1 MIQQVGIGQ
10 AKFTAHPTETEVA
23 HSENQAANTSGDQGS
38 RTHYAWL
45 HSGIHRG
52 RFEPVIL
59 QLGRGIPQGK
69 DFRVS
74 RRIARS
80 DRRITAAP
88 ANLAIH
94 YQYGAHWD
102 FAIPLGLARKFQ
114 RLAHELLV
122 FSVHEV
128 GGAAEVWMSIS

>member
-1 MIQQVGIGQ
+1 
-10 AKFTAHPTETEVA
+10 
-23 HSENQAANTSGDQGS
+23 
-38 RTHYAWL
+38 
-45 HSGIHRG
+45 
-52 RFEPVIL
+52 L

-114 RLAHELLV
+114 RLAHKPLV

-128 GGAAEVWMSIS
+128 GGAAEVWMSISTLSSTFKRKLLGFFMPHFTYGITK